1 VETQTKRFQRVKEQA
16 FSVRYKFSGIAVNQN
31 MRKFYVHL
39 KNAVIWKVI
48 DIQRNNFIFIIQWIA
63 GLHNF
68 SEIKG
73 VHVSS
78 YVALAWSFKN

>member
-1 VETQTKRFQRVKEQA
+1 VETLSKRFQRVKEQA
-16 FSVRYKFSGIAVNQN
+16 VAVRYKFTSFAVNQN
-31 MRKFYVHL
+31 MRKFYGHL

-48 DIQRNNFIFIIQWIA
+48 DVQRNNFIFIVQWIV

-73 VHVSS
+73 VHVSCC
-78 YVALAWSFKN
+78 VALA